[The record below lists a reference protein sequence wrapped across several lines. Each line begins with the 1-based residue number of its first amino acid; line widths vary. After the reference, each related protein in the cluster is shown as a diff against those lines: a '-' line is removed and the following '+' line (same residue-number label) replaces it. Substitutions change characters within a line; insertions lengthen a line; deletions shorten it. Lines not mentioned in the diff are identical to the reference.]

1 MYSYIHGN
9 YSNIGGTYKPPRLN
23 IEHFFEESSLS
34 KTIPP
39 DMIAI
44 EEDSNPFTIM
54 PKPNIEIPSEEIK
67 PVKEPDME
75 SKLNQLKKKN
85 QETEKKQAEQ
95 SKQHQEEINKKLQE
109 VKKKNLEDKKKREQ
123 DERDKQKI
131 RDKYMAATKKK
142 MEDEKE
148 KAKKIAS
155 ELQGEDLSHDE
166 AEIKHIEKKFD
177 ELVTDKMS
185 NYDYVIQRMQEMI
198 HKNSKVLS
206 KK

>member
-75 SKLNQLKKKN
+75 SKLNQLKKKI
-85 QETEKKQAEQ
+85 KKPKKNRQN
-95 SKQHQEEINKKLQE
+95 KVNNIKKKL
-109 VKKKNLEDKKKREQ
+109 
-123 DERDKQKI
+123 I
-131 RDKYMAATKKK
+131 
-142 MEDEKE
+142 
-148 KAKKIAS
+148 
-155 ELQGEDLSHDE
+155 
-166 AEIKHIEKKFD
+166 
-177 ELVTDKMS
+177 
-185 NYDYVIQRMQEMI
+185 
-198 HKNSKVLS
+198 KNSK
-206 KK
+206 K